1 MASPMN
7 RDFGDS
13 ARQGKQNPAND
24 RGQPR
29 REWPSD
35 KFYRDV
41 EDRTIFVKDIDGYSA
56 HDIVSQLLY
65 FDKIDPD
72 KPITMIINSGGGSI
86 TAGLGIIGVMKSLR
100 APVHTIAFGDC
111 ESMASLLLAA
121 GTRGHR
127 QVYAGTRVMIHQPW
141 WDKSFGRQSEGDNLA
156 ADMGNTRYRSERLY
170 LHFMDLPAT
179 RENLK
184 LIHEA
189 LETDTV
195 MNPGQVQ
202 ALGLAD
208 EIISVPNERDLHHL
222 DDERRDDLAERR
234 DFMKLMDEIDLIE
247 HRKVDMDSY
256 QMSEVG
262 QRAIRSLIDERERL
276 NKQHRPQGPQQCPA

>member
-7 RDFGDS
+7 REFGDS
-13 ARQGKQNPAND
+13 ARQGQQRPAND
-24 RGQPR
+24 RGSQPR
-29 REWPSD
+29 DWPRD

-127 QVYAGTRVMIHQPW
+127 QVYAGTRIMIHQPW
-141 WDKSFGRQSEGDNLA
+141 WDKSFGRESEGANLA
-156 ADMGNTRYRSERLY
+156 SDMANTRYRSERLY
-170 LHFMDLPAT
+170 LHFMDLPPSDN
-179 RENLK
+179 NLR

-208 EIISVPNERDLHHL
+208 KIITVPNEKDLDHA
-222 DDERRDDLAERR
+222 DDERLDDLAERR
-234 DFMKLMDEIDLIE
+234 DFMKLMDEIDLAE
-247 HRKVDMDSY
+247 HHKIDMNSY

-276 NKQHRPQGPQQCPA
+276 HKHAQPAGPQQRPA